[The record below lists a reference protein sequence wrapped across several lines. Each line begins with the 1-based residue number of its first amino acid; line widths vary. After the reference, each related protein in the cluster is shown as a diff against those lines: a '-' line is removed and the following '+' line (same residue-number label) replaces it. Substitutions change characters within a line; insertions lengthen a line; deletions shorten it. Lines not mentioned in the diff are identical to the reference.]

1 MMYEISITA
10 VTQAAGSEPVYLVSV
25 IPPGELSAPTAKIN
39 ESDLRTI
46 LEEVLRPSSSAVVRE
61 HLKKAFSVDGDGIG
75 VPTLS
80 DAHIK
85 MLRGLQKRAAG
96 S

>member
-1 MMYEISITA
+1 L
-10 VTQAAGSEPVYLVSV
+10 QA
-25 IPPGELSAPTAKIN
+25 
-39 ESDLRTI
+39 I

-61 HLKKAFSVDGDGIG
+61 HLKKAYSVDGDRIGI
-75 VPTLS
+75 PTLS